1 MSWHF
6 LQEGGVAC
14 WQEKSLDGAPSA
26 LLNLMPGHAESC
38 LTDNSTA
45 ASNDSLCGMTFEP
58 STANRGEAMSMSSP
72 AASHAKTSASAGPV
86 QESRAHGLDY
96 GWKWPESFVRF
107 DPASSSWRTRQCSL
121 LEGLDEFSQT
131 WPEWGWM
138 RGGECSELRPLE
150 RPITE
155 QGFIWL
161 LTPTAQSWKAWT
173 FRNPLALIRRNH
185 ADGNLQEQLMRLY
198 QRMTTPR
205 CQEILMMWPEG
216 WTDSGPLETGGF
228 QQWLHEQRIHCLG
241 IPMDWPHDSTKP
253 TNTTHAARLRSAR
266 LPVHAS

>member
-6 LQEGGVAC
+6 LQEGGAASWPHTC
-14 WQEKSLDGAPSA
+14 LDGAPSA
-26 LLNLMPGHAESC
+26 LLSLMPEHGRSC
-38 LTDNSTA
+38 LTASETEC
-45 ASNDSLCGMTFEP
+45 SNDSRSGTTCELLTGTHGAEV
-58 STANRGEAMSMSSP
+58 SMSSLVD
-72 AASHAKTSASAGPV
+72 SHAKTSASAELG
-86 QESRAHGLDY
+86 QELTANDPAF

-107 DPASSSWRTRQCSL
+107 DRVSSLWRTRQCSL
-121 LEGLDEFSQT
+121 LGGLAEFSET

-138 RGGECSELRPLE
+138 RSGECSELPALE

-155 QGFIWL
+155 PGFSWL

-173 FRNPLALIRRNH
+173 FRNPLKLIRKNH

-216 WTDSGPLETGGF
+216 WTDSKPLATDGF
-228 QQWLHEQRIHCLG
+228 RQWRQEQCG
-241 IPMDWPHDSTKP
+241 F
-253 TNTTHAARLRSAR
+253 
-266 LPVHAS
+266 